1 MDARIEYADRV
12 NIALFCGD
20 NNARIFYTFDKK
32 IIESQKIK
40 AYVGALPVNK
50 KILDNCALSP
60 LRYFVFLYYSL

>member
-1 MDARIEYADRV
+1 MNTRIEYADRV

-40 AYVGALPVNK
+40 AYIGALPVNK
-50 KILDNCALSP
+50 KIKDI
-60 LRYFVFLYYSL
+60 R